1 MKITKKKI
9 IIVCTIIF
17 IGMTTAAGAW
27 GRVLKPGDHVIDH
40 KRLSDSILETAQ
52 MLQTV
57 QNSLENLKNRILVN
71 TKIDLNTDKINAE
84 IEKIIKPDGESLINP
99 DKVFKNQ
106 DFYKSWEVNEA
117 LADTDYNLKLAEELT
132 DTKKET
138 TDVIQETINNQQDR
152 MNLQSEILN
161 TQTNG
166 ILGEKQRANALAIT
180 DVLSSID
187 KTKMSG
193 AQLINN
199 ITNQEVK
206 AAADRLDKEKVKAG
220 QFYGYDPYNPSDFD
234 EENRPPQNPPL
245 GFMQFGQ

>member
-1 MKITKKKI
+1 MTTKKKI
-9 IIVCTIIF
+9 IIVCIIIF
-17 IGMTTAAGAW
+17 ISMTTAAGAW
-27 GRVLKPGDHVIDH
+27 GRVLKPGDHVIDY

-57 QNSLENLKNRILVN
+57 QNSLENLKNRILAN
-71 TKIDLNTDKINAE
+71 TKIDLDTDKINTE
-84 IEKIIKPDGESLINP
+84 IEKIAKPDGKSLINP

-106 DFYKSWEVNEA
+106 DFYKSWKVDEA

-132 DTKKET
+132 DTKKEAT
-138 TDVIQETINNQQDR
+138 NIIQETVNNQQDR
-152 MNLQSEILN
+152 MSLQSEILN
-161 TQTNG
+161 TQTDG
-166 ILGEKQRANALAIT
+166 ILGEKQRANALFIT
-180 DVLSSID
+180 DVLNSID

-193 AQLINN
+193 VRLINN
-199 ITNQEVK
+199 ITDQEAK

-245 GFMQFGQ
+245 SFMRFGH

>member
-1 MKITKKKI
+1 MTTKKKI
-9 IIVCTIIF
+9 VIVCIIIF
-17 IGMTTAAGAW
+17 ISMTTAAGAW
-27 GRVLKPGDHVIDH
+27 GRVLKPGDHVIDY

-57 QNSLENLKNRILVN
+57 QNILENLKNRILAN
-71 TKIDLNTDKINAE
+71 TKIEFDTDKINTE
-84 IEKIIKPDGESLINP
+84 IEKIAKPDGESLINP

-106 DFYKSWEVNEA
+106 DFYKSWEVDEA
-117 LADTDYNLKLAEELT
+117 LEDNDYNLKLVEELT
-132 DTKKET
+132 DTKKEA
-138 TDVIQETINNQQDR
+138 TDVIQETMNNQNDR

-161 TQTNG
+161 TQTDG

-199 ITNQEVK
+199 ITNQEAK

-245 GFMQFGQ
+245 GFMRFGH

>member
-57 QNSLENLKNRILVN
+57 QNSLENLKNRILAN
-71 TKIDLNTDKINAE
+71 TKIDLDNKINAE
-84 IEKIIKPDGESLINP
+84 IENIAKLDGESLINP
-99 DKVFKNQ
+99 DKIFKNQ
-106 DFYKSWEVNEA
+106 DFYKSWEVDEA
-117 LADTDYNLKLAEELT
+117 LEDTDYNLKLAEELT
-132 DTKKET
+132 DTKKEA
-138 TDVIQETINNQQDR
+138 TDVIQETMNNQQDR

-161 TQTNG
+161 TQTDG

-180 DVLSSID
+180 DILNSID
-187 KTKMSG
+187 KTKISG

-199 ITNQEVK
+199 ITNQEAK